1 VRVHEAGAGEC
12 VYAGAFKKV
21 SWAGV
26 RLMCGEVGYDLPTCS
41 QITAFLRNS
50 LELCRKA
57 GHFAIYSTK
66 SAFIWTFLG
75 ESGSLPMC
83 MGK

>member
-1 VRVHEAGAGEC
+1 

-41 QITAFLRNS
+41 QITAFLRKS

>member
-26 RLMCGEVGYDLPTCS
+26 HLMCGEVLENLPTCS
-41 QITAFLRNS
+41 QIAAFLRNP

-57 GHFAIYSTK
+57 GHFAIYSMK
-66 SAFIWTFLG
+66 SAFTLDF
-75 ESGSLPMC
+75 SG
-83 MGK
+83 